1 MNRQN
6 QHGISRQRNYR
17 KDNDP
22 VGQHDRHP
30 PYGICKMLIYDL
42 FTQTKSTK
50 LNKLDSNME
59 KNCVFKR

>member
-30 PYGICKMLIYDL
+30 PYGKVERR
-42 FTQTKSTK
+42 
-50 LNKLDSNME
+50 N
-59 KNCVFKR
+59 VGA